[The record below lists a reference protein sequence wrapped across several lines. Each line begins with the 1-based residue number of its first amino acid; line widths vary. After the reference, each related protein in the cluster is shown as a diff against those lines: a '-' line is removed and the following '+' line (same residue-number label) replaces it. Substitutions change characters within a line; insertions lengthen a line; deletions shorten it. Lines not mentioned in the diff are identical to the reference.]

1 MASRFESGSVSKGT
15 GGGMVD
21 TLDKIR
27 ITSYTLEGWRSWFNA
42 AVLKTADRD
51 ERSKGSN
58 PLPSS
63 SKILNL

>member
-1 MASRFESGSVSKGT
+1 
-15 GGGMVD
+15 MVD

-27 ITSYTLEGWRSWFNA
+27 MTSYTLEGWRSWFNA